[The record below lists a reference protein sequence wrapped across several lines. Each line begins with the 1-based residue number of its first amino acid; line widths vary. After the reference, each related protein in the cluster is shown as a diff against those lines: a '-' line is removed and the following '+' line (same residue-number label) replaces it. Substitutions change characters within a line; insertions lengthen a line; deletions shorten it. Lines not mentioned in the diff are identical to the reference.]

1 MLRFVARR
9 LAHVVP
15 VLFLVSLAT
24 MLMVDLSPGDPAYA
38 ILGENAT
45 PEQVALINEE
55 LGLDDPLFVRWA
67 DWAGDTVRGDLG
79 TSVRTGQSVGDALRE
94 RLPATLELTALALLI
109 GLLVAIPMGIYAAYR
124 ADGWFDRA
132 SGLVTSLLISS
143 PAFLTAVLLSYFFA
157 VKFQIF
163 PVTGWVP
170 LSDSVSENL
179 KSAFLPALTLALGE
193 IAVFARLV
201 RADMIATLQDNFIL
215 TARAKGLPN
224 RYILLRH
231 AFRPSSFSLLTLS
244 GLSLGRLIGGAV
256 IVENV
261 FAIPGVGSLLVQA
274 ILAGDLVMVQGVVLF
289 VALVYVLINTF
300 IDLAYGF
307 LDPRVRARSA

>member
-1 MLRFVARR
+1 M
-9 LAHVVP
+9 
-15 VLFLVSLAT
+15 
-24 MLMVDLSPGDPAYA
+24 
-38 ILGENAT
+38 
-45 PEQVALINEE
+45 
-55 LGLDDPLFVRWA
+55 
-67 DWAGDTVRGDLG
+67 RGDLG
-79 TSVRTGQSVGDALRE
+79 TSVRTGQSVSEALRE
-94 RLPATLELTALALLI
+94 RLPATLELTVLALLI
-109 GLLVAIPMGIYAAYR
+109 GLLVAIPIGIYGAYR
-124 ADGWFDRA
+124 ADGWFDRVA
-132 SGLVTSLLISS
+132 GLVTSLLISS
-143 PAFLTAVLLSYFFA
+143 PAFLTAVLLSYFLA

-163 PVTGWVP
+163 PVTGWVS

-193 IAVFARLV
+193 IAVFSRLV
-201 RADMIATLQDNFIL
+201 RADMIATLQDPFIL

-274 ILAGDLVMVQGVVLF
+274 IIAGDLVMVQGVVLF
-289 VALVYVLINTF
+289 VALTYVLVNTVV
-300 IDLAYGF
+300 DLSYGF
-307 LDPRVRARSA
+307 LDPRVRARRA